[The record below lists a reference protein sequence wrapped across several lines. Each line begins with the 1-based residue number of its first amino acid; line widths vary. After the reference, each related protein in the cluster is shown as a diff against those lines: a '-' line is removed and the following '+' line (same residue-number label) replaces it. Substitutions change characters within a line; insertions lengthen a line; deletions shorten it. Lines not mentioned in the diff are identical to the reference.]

1 MAKLYTDD
9 EKNYTLY
16 EQIGDNSMVSI
27 GPVGLIPMVNSTE
40 FTAEV
45 NDRLYRRRIEYQN
58 EVLKGQGT
66 GFLRK
71 DYTIGADYSRYST
84 GEGRVIIEASVRG
97 HDIFIFCDVLNHS
110 CTYPLF
116 GEEKFM
122 SPDEHYQDLKRVIL
136 AISGTARRINV
147 IMPFL
152 YDSRQHK
159 RNGRE
164 SLDCAFMLEELHNLG
179 VNSIITFDAH
189 DPRVANAIPLSGF
202 ENIPATYQ
210 IIKSLEMELGK
221 LSALNPDLMVISP
234 DEGALPRSMYY
245 ANVLGCPLGTF
256 YKRRD
261 YTKVVDG
268 RNPIL
273 KHEFLGE
280 SAKGKDVLIVD
291 DMIAS
296 GDSML
301 DICKEMRTLG
311 ARNIYCAATFGLFT
325 SGTAI
330 FDKAYEEG
338 YLTRVF
344 TTNLIYRLPELK
356 TAPWYREVNMSKFV
370 ALLIDAINHDASL
383 TTMVDQ
389 TQRIQEF
396 LERKT
401 KKKRQTKVFRRKS

>member
-1 MAKLYTDD
+1 MVNAVIDGHKSYVLYD
-9 EKNYTLY
+9 
-16 EQIGDNSMVSI
+16 QHGDNIMESI
-27 GPVGLIPMVNSTE
+27 GPIGIIPMVNSTE
-40 FTAEV
+40 FSAEV
-45 NDRLYRRRIEYQN
+45 NDRLYKRRLAYQDK
-58 EVLKGQGT
+58 LSKGVNST
-66 GFLRK
+66 FLRK
-71 DYTIGADYSRYST
+71 DYTISADYSRYST
-84 GEGRVIIEASVRG
+84 GEGRVVILNSVRG
-97 HDIFIFCDVLNHS
+97 HDIFIICDVLNHS

-116 GEEKFM
+116 GVEKYM
-122 SPDEHYQDLKRVIL
+122 SPDEHYQDLKRIIL
-136 AISGTARRINV
+136 AISGKARRINV

-179 VNSIITFDAH
+179 VSTIITFDAH
-189 DPRVANAIPLSGF
+189 DPRVSNAIPVSGF
-202 ENIPATYQ
+202 EDIPATFQ
-210 IIKSLEMELGK
+210 IIKSLAQERPS
-221 LSALNPDLMVISP
+221 LSTKNPDLMIISP

-245 ANVLGCPLGTF
+245 ASVLGCPLGTF

-261 YTKVVDG
+261 YTRVVDG

-280 SAKGKDVLIVD
+280 SAEGKDVLIVD

-301 DICKEMRTLG
+301 DICREMRQLG

-338 YLTRVF
+338 ILTRVF

-356 TAPWYREVNMSKFV
+356 MAPWYREVNMSKFV

-383 TTMVDQ
+383 SYMVNQ
-389 TQRIQEF
+389 TDRIRNF
-396 LERKT
+396 LERNKN
-401 KKKRQTKVFRRKS
+401 KKKR

>member
-245 ANVLGCPLGTF
+245 ANVLSCPLGTF